1 LNRDRHQHHREYF
14 TMNAIRHSFVAA
26 AITLAALA
34 GAAQAADQSN
44 VGTGTSAAQR
54 EMDRGVPGVD
64 VDVGKNAKGAIDVNV
79 NKANANEAPPA
90 RNETA
95 RGVPGV
101 DVDVGRN
108 AHGAVDVHTDRS
120 AMRPARSDRH

>member
-1 LNRDRHQHHREYF
+1 
-14 TMNAIRHSFVAA
+14 MNAIRHSFVAA

>member
-1 LNRDRHQHHREYF
+1 
-14 TMNAIRHSFVAA
+14 MNAIRHSFIAA
-26 AITLAALA
+26 AVTLAALA

-44 VGTGTSAAQR
+44 AGTGSSAAQR
-54 EMDRGVPGVD
+54 EMNRGVPGVD
-64 VDVGKNAKGAIDVNV
+64 VDVGNNAKGAIDVNV
-79 NKANANEAPPA
+79 NKNNANEAPPA

-108 AHGAVDVHTDRS
+108 ANGAVDVHTDRS
-120 AMRPARSDRH
+120 ASRPARADRH